1 MHTCTH
7 THTQVFDVI
16 AKSAYGFAML
26 YFRLYFDK
34 KLLQAGVT
42 KDDFHKFEVEAMQRR
57 APKSS
62 PYTGGYSG
70 EDKYYYPDEEAD
82 IDYLKQPPMSPGGT
96 RLVDKIRMSKQKMS
110 PEFGS
115 LNQRSFSEEPRGGVL
130 PERRSFE
137 YYEPKQAPTL
147 YSSRGSRSSF
157 IHIYLFI
164 SIYLSISTYISIYTC
179 IYIYIYIHIY
189 IHTYAGRVTSPGAPA
204 TRRCATTLATR
215 APPRPTSRRSKPP
228 AGPGLCVDCSAA
240 LLCDS

>member
-1 MHTCTH
+1 
-7 THTQVFDVI
+7 
-16 AKSAYGFAML
+16 
-26 YFRLYFDK
+26 
-34 KLLQAGVT
+34 
-42 KDDFHKFEVEAMQRR
+42 MQRR

-115 LNQRSFSEEPRGGVL
+115 LNNQRSLSEEPRGGVL

-147 YSSRGSRSSF
+147 YSSRGSRASS
-157 IHIYLFI
+157 
-164 SIYLSISTYISIYTC
+164 
-179 IYIYIYIHIY
+179 
-189 IHTYAGRVTSPGAPA
+189 
-204 TRRCATTLATR
+204 RCV
-215 APPRPTSRRSKPP
+215 
-228 AGPGLCVDCSAA
+228 CVCV
-240 LLCDS
+240 CVCV

>member
-1 MHTCTH
+1 
-7 THTQVFDVI
+7 
-16 AKSAYGFAML
+16 
-26 YFRLYFDK
+26 
-34 KLLQAGVT
+34 
-42 KDDFHKFEVEAMQRR
+42 MQRR

-147 YSSRGSRSSF
+147 YSSRGSRSS
-157 IHIYLFI
+157 
-164 SIYLSISTYISIYTC
+164 S
-179 IYIYIYIHIY
+179 
-189 IHTYAGRVTSPGAPA
+189 
-204 TRRCATTLATR
+204 RCVV
-215 APPRPTSRRSKPP
+215 
-228 AGPGLCVDCSAA
+228 CVCV
-240 LLCDS
+240 CVCV